1 MDNLLQ
7 QVSNY
12 GFPMVISIYL
22 LVRVENK
29 LDSLAYSITELA
41 KVIEGLKEARYNG

>member
-1 MDNLLQ
+1 MDNLLL

-29 LDSLAYSITELA
+29 LEGLSYSITELT

>member
-7 QVSNY
+7 QIGNY

-22 LVRVENK
+22 LVRVEGK
-29 LDSLAYSITELA
+29 LEGLSTSITQLA
-41 KVIEGLKEARYNG
+41 RVIEGLKEARYNG

>member
-1 MDNLLQ
+1 METLLQ
-7 QVSNY
+7 QVSNF
-12 GFPMVISIYL
+12 GFPMVISVYL

-29 LDSLAYSITELA
+29 LEGLSFSIIELA